1 MDNLRKVDV
10 LIVGAGPAGAVC
22 GSLLKKT
29 GVDCLIV
36 DLATFP
42 RDKVCGGVLSP
53 KAWHLLEKLFPD
65 LLYDFRPVTH
75 ITLDIDGKSHCEF
88 DMEEPARLV
97 SRRSFDH
104 TLLRYYQSLGGAF
117 MKGAFQTVEETD
129 SQLIVTLKSGER
141 IACRYLV
148 GADGSNSAVRRY
160 LTPKQGFRVLAMEQY
175 VPKSK
180 RESLDIGL
188 SQSYGA
194 GGYFYRFSSIDHD
207 IVGFGDSETT
217 PERYRNV
224 MREKGIP
231 VDKPR
236 GAYIYLSTDYPLND
250 RIILIGDAGGF
261 ANRTTC
267 EGLYDAFQTASNAV
281 KAITTGT
288 PFREVNAQIF
298 SKIRTQEKF
307 AHFFFSKFSFSVM
320 RFMCKYPG
328 FLKWCVDTKM
338 RRETFIK
345 K

>member
-1 MDNLRKVDV
+1 MENLRKVDV
-10 LIVGAGPAGAVC
+10 LVVGAGPAGSVC
-22 GSLLKKT
+22 GSLLKKA
-29 GVDCLIV
+29 GVDCLLV

-42 RDKVCGGVLSP
+42 RDKVCGGGLSP
-53 KAWHLLEKLFPD
+53 KAWHLLDRLFPD
-65 LLYDFRPVTH
+65 LQYDFRPVTH

-104 TLLRYYQSLGGAF
+104 ALLKYYQSLGGAF

-129 SQLIVTLKSGER
+129 TQLIVTLKSGER

-224 MREKGIP
+224 MREKGVP
-231 VDKPR
+231 VEKPR

-261 ANRTTC
+261 ANRVTC
-267 EGLYDAFQTASNAV
+267 EGIYDAFQTASNAV

-288 PFREVNAQIF
+288 PFREVNAQVF

>member
-1 MDNLRKVDV
+1 MKELDV
-10 LIVGAGPAGAVC
+10 VIIGAGPAGSVC
-22 GSLLKKT
+22 GSLLKRA
-29 GVDCLIV
+29 GVDCVII
-36 DLATFP
+36 DHADFP

-53 KAWHLLEKLFPD
+53 KAWHLLENLFPD
-65 LLYDFRPVTH
+65 IQYNYKAMTH
-75 ITLDIDGKSHCEF
+75 ITLDIDGKAHCQF
-88 DMEEPARLV
+88 DMKEPARLV
-97 SRRSFDH
+97 SRKSFDH
-104 TLLRYYQSLGGAF
+104 ALLKYYQSLGGAF
-117 MKGAFQTVEETD
+117 MKGSFQTVEETD

-175 VPKSK
+175 VPKAE
-180 RESLDIGL
+180 RESLDLGL
-188 SQSYGA
+188 SQSYGT

-207 IVGFGDSETT
+207 IVGFGDNETT
-217 PERYRNV
+217 PERYRQV

-236 GAYIYLSTDYPLND
+236 GAYISLSTDYPLND

-261 ANRTTC
+261 ANRITC
-267 EGLYDAFQTASNAV
+267 EGLYDAMQTASNAV

-288 PFREVNAQIF
+288 PFREVNAQVF

-307 AHFFFSKFSFSVM
+307 AHFFFSKFSFFVM
-320 RFMCKYPG
+320 RLMCKAPN

>member
-1 MDNLRKVDV
+1 MENLRKVDV
-10 LIVGAGPAGAVC
+10 LVVGAGPAGSVC
-22 GSLLKKT
+22 GSLLKKA
-29 GVDCLIV
+29 GVDCLLV

-42 RDKVCGGVLSP
+42 RDKVCGGGLSP
-53 KAWHLLEKLFPD
+53 KAWHLLDRLFPD
-65 LLYDFRPVTH
+65 LQYDFRPVTH
-75 ITLDIDGKSHCEF
+75 ITLDIDGKSYCEF

-104 TLLRYYQSLGGAF
+104 ALLKYYQSLGGAF
-117 MKGAFQTVEETD
+117 MKGAFQTVDETD
-129 SQLIVTLKSGER
+129 TQLIVTLKSGER

-231 VDKPR
+231 VEKPR

-261 ANRTTC
+261 ANRVTC
-267 EGLYDAFQTASNAV
+267 EGLFDAFQTATNAV

-288 PFREVNAQIF
+288 PFREVNAQVF

>member
-1 MDNLRKVDV
+1 MENLRKVDV
-10 LIVGAGPAGAVC
+10 LVVGAGPAGSVC
-22 GSLLKKT
+22 GSLLKKA
-29 GVDCLIV
+29 GVDCLLV

-42 RDKVCGGVLSP
+42 RDKVCGGGLSP
-53 KAWHLLEKLFPD
+53 KAWHLLDRLFPD
-65 LLYDFRPVTH
+65 LQYDFRPVTH

-104 TLLRYYQSLGGAF
+104 ALLKYYQSLGGAF
-117 MKGAFQTVEETD
+117 MKGAFQTVDETD
-129 SQLIVTLKSGER
+129 TQLIVTLKSGER

-224 MREKGIP
+224 MREKGVP
-231 VDKPR
+231 VEKPR

-267 EGLYDAFQTASNAV
+267 EGIYDAFQTASNAV

-288 PFREVNAQIF
+288 PFREVNAQVF

-307 AHFFFSKFSFSVM
+307 AHFFFSKFSFSLM